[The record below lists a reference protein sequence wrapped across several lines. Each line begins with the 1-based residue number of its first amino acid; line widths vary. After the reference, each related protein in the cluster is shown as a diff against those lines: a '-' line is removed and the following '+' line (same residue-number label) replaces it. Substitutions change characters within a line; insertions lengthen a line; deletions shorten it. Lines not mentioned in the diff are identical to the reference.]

1 MSIELVLQV
10 LLAVT
15 SATLMVQSSRLYKS
29 SKLKTSAF
37 FAIYFLLFTI
47 FVGTSL
53 FQGVVDLDSTYV
65 MKLTLH
71 LIAAVCIS
79 YFSYVMFKRS
89 VSAILF
95 GTSYLVALVALSLMR
110 MQGIAFVL
118 PVAAPSL
125 LVATMLLFQARES
138 IGQLLTT
145 VRLLLLALVL
155 LTSSWATHI
164 VIASSVPLEMN
175 MWFLIISTTLFA
187 VSALMTFLTPIH
199 TKDNVT
205 KPVY

>member
-199 TKDNVT
+199 TKDTVT